1 MRRFRLGLGAL
12 LLLVLAACGA
22 ASPTATQRVPATAAA
37 VSVQA
42 TLAASNL
49 VVGPNRLPI
58 GLLVDGTPI
67 NDPAAR
73 VRLRFFYLDGTE
85 AQKSQVAGETDATY
99 YGQGLPVAVYV
110 TYPELPKAGAWG
122 IEVEATLP
130 GQQPSV
136 SRLRIDVLAEDPTP
150 ALGSKAIPVDTPTAA
165 TSPDLAKITSDPQIN
180 PALYQISV
188 ADAIKSGKPTA
199 ILFGTPGFCKTAT
212 CGPSIKVLGDLQK
225 QYGDKANFIHVETY
239 QYPFSESVQA
249 NPPRVV
255 PFMSA
260 WNLASEPWLFLV
272 GADGTIQ
279 YKYEGGITVEELAP
293 VMAELVK

>member
-1 MRRFRLGLGAL
+1 MRRFRFGLGAA

-22 ASPTATQRVPATAAA
+22 ASPTTVPTKAP

-49 VVGPNRLPI
+49 VVGANRLPV
-58 GLLVDGTPI
+58 GLLVDGSPV
-67 NDPAAR
+67 NEPAAK
-73 VRLRFFYLDGTE
+73 VHLRFFYLDGTE

-110 TYPELPKAGAWG
+110 TYPELPLPGAWG

-130 GQQPSV
+130 GQPPAT

-165 TSPDLAKITSDPQIN
+165 TNPDLSTITSDPQIN

-212 CGPSIKVLGDLQK
+212 CGPSIAVMGELQ
-225 QYGDKANFIHVETY
+225 QAYGERMNFIHVESY
-239 QYPFSESVQA
+239 AYPFGESAQA
-249 NPPRVV
+249 SPPKL
-255 PFMSA
+255 SA
-260 WNLASEPWLFLV
+260 GMEAWRLPSEPWVFLIDKQGRV
-272 GADGTIQ
+272 A
-279 YKYEGGITVEELAP
+279 YKYEGGITGDELRPAVENL
-293 VMAELVK
+293 LK

>member
-1 MRRFRLGLGAL
+1 MQRLRLGLGAVML
-12 LLLVLAACGA
+12 FVLCACGAA
-22 ASPTATQRVPATAAA
+22 ASPTAAPTPAA

-58 GLLVDGTPI
+58 GLLVDGSPI
-67 NDPAAR
+67 NDPAAK
-73 VRLRFFYLDGTE
+73 VHLRFFYLDGTE
-85 AQKSQVAGETDATY
+85 AQKSEIAGETDATY

-110 TYPELPKAGAWG
+110 TYPELPAAGAWG

-150 ALGSKAIPVDTPTAA
+150 ALGSQAIPVDTQTAA
-165 TSPDLAKITSDPQIN
+165 TNPDLATISSDPQIN

-212 CGPSIKVLGDLQK
+212 CGPSIKVLGELQK
-225 QYGDKANFIHVETY
+225 QFGAQANFIHVETY

-260 WNLASEPWLFLV
+260 WSLASEPWLFLV
-272 GADGTIQ
+272 GADGTIK
-279 YKYEGGITVEELAP
+279 YKYEGGITLDELKP
-293 VMAELVK
+293 VMDEFVKG

>member
-1 MRRFRLGLGAL
+1 ML
-12 LLLVLAACGA
+12 LALAACGA
-22 ASPTATQRVPATAAA
+22 ATQGVPATVVPTTAA

-67 NDPAAR
+67 NDPAAK
-73 VRLRFFYLDGTE
+73 VHLRFFYLDGTE

-130 GQQPSV
+130 GQKPSI

-239 QYPFSESVQA
+239 QYPFNESVQA

-293 VMAELVK
+293 VMAELVKG